1 MIGPTRAFLPRI
13 ALPALLCLAL
23 APAAPASAAEGTVH
37 YVKENLAEYEHQLSS
52 GQIAAAT
59 INRRVGTVRLTLKGG
74 EHFLVHYAAHEEPK
88 VAAALAAKRVPV
100 TVLKPA
106 EALKEANK
114 VPVKHKL
121 RYIAGGI
128 LIAVI
133 IIVGAVLLVDR
144 RRKAAME

>member
-1 MIGPTRAFLPRI
+1 MIGPTRAFLLRI
-13 ALPALLCLAL
+13 AAPALLCLAL

-37 YVKENLAEYEHQLSS
+37 YVKESLAEYEHQLSS
-52 GQIAAAT
+52 RQITAAT
-59 INRRVGTVRLTLKGG
+59 INRRVGSVRLTLKSG
-74 EHFLVHYAAHEEPK
+74 EHFLVHYLAHEEPK
-88 VAAALAAKRVPV
+88 VSAALAAKHVPV

-106 EALKEANK
+106 EALKEAK
-114 VPVKHKL
+114 KAPVKHKL

>member
-13 ALPALLCLAL
+13 AIPALLCLAL
-23 APAAPASAAEGTVH
+23 APAAPAGAAEGTVH
-37 YVKENLAEYEHQLSS
+37 YVKESLAEYEHQLSS
-52 GQIAAAT
+52 GQITAAT
-59 INRRVGTVRLTLKGG
+59 INRRVGSVRLTLKGG
-74 EHFLVHYAAHEEPK
+74 EHFLVHYGAHEEPK
-88 VAAALAAKRVPV
+88 VAAALAAKSVPV

-106 EALKEANK
+106 EALREAKK